1 LVEASAGFVAWLGA
15 SVVVLADGRRGL
27 ALGIALAAAGLGAL
41 AWLDAGPPAAAVVAA
56 GGLVAA
62 GGRLRAGEPGWAIMP
77 AGSTPRT
84 VLCVATALVA
94 LWLALVITT
103 GPGAG
108 LRFAAVACLALAAAR
123 VLWSNDGVVELTAVG
138 VLALAVGVASA
149 MGSGD
154 VTFWPYL
161 AAGVVAAGT
170 GWIPQI
176 PPRKSGGG

>member
-1 LVEASAGFVAWLGA
+1 MVEASAGFVAWLGA
-15 SVVVLADGRRGL
+15 SLVVLADGRRGL

-41 AWLDAGPPAAAVVAA
+41 AWLDAGPPAAAAVAA

-103 GPGAG
+103 GSGAG
-108 LRFAAVACLALAAAR
+108 LRFAAVVCLVLAAAR
-123 VLWSNDGVVELTAVG
+123 ILWSDEGVVELTAVG

-149 MGSGD
+149 ADSRD
-154 VTFWPYL
+154 VTVWPYL
-161 AAGVVAAGT
+161 AGGVVAAGT
-170 GWIPQI
+170 GWIPQ
-176 PPRKSGGG
+176 RKSGGG